1 VVVVGPGAIP
11 VEEVAR
17 VPPPGTAI
25 PVSLSFSPDD
35 ALVAFLHDRSG
46 GLVRDLYFFDVA
58 GGERRALTVP
68 GAEQGLDED
77 HVSLEEALLRER
89 RRELGLGIT
98 RYAWATDAQR
108 LLVPLQDGVYVQEG
122 TDGDLRKVVGNE
134 AGPVLDPSL
143 SPDGAMVAFVRDA
156 EVHLVPAEGG
166 ASRQVTQGAQATGRT
181 HGLAEFVAQEEM
193 DRPSG
198 YWWSRDGRWLAF
210 TEVDETHIPTY
221 RIVHQGSNVVGEEA
235 CEDHRY
241 PFAGA
246 ANATVRLA
254 VVPVSGGEARW
265 LDLNVAVTVG
275 ADADFYLARVQW
287 MPDGTLVAQVEDRA
301 QARLDLLRFDPE
313 TGARVSLLTETSDV
327 WVNLHHL
334 FHPLERTG
342 GLAGGFVWGSERT
355 GFRHLYLCDGNG
367 EVVRPLTSGQ
377 WMVDALHGVDEDGG
391 LVWFS
396 ATLDGP
402 TQCHLYS
409 VPLAG
414 GEPRRATAGAGMH
427 RVVVDHLCRQFVDV
441 HSAVGRQPTLTLRS
455 LPGGEVI
462 HVIHDRPDERVERL
476 GLVGPELVS
485 LTTGDG
491 VELHG
496 VLHRPTSGT
505 APHPTI
511 VSVYGGP
518 HVQRATD
525 TWGVTADMR
534 AQYLRS
540 LGYAVFLL
548 DNRGGARRGLEFE
561 AAIRHDL
568 GNVEV
573 RDQVDGVRWLVEQGI
588 ADPERVG
595 IYGWSYGGY
604 LAAMCLARAPGVFKA
619 AVAGAPVTHWDG
631 YDTHYTERY
640 MGTPASNPEG
650 YERSSVMS
658 HVESMT
664 GELLL
669 VHGLLDENVHFRH
682 TARLV
687 SALVGARKR
696 FELLVLPEERH
707 LPRKAEDRVYV
718 EERVRDF
725 FMAHL

>member
-1 VVVVGPGAIP
+1 
-11 VEEVAR
+11 
-17 VPPPGTAI
+17 
-25 PVSLSFSPDD
+25 
-35 ALVAFLHDRSG
+35 
-46 GLVRDLYFFDVA
+46 
-58 GGERRALTVP
+58 
-68 GAEQGLDED
+68 
-77 HVSLEEALLRER
+77 
-89 RRELGLGIT
+89 
-98 RYAWATDAQR
+98 
-108 LLVPLQDGVYVQEG
+108 
-122 TDGDLRKVVGNE
+122 
-134 AGPVLDPSL
+134 
-143 SPDGAMVAFVRDA
+143 DGAMVAFVREG
-156 EVHLVPAEGG
+156 EVHVVAVAGG
-166 ASRQVTQGAQATGRT
+166 AAQQLTHGAQAAGRT

-193 DRPSG
+193 DRSSG
-198 YWWSRDGRWLAF
+198 YWWSKDGSWLAF
-210 TEVDETHIPTY
+210 TELDETHVPAY
-221 RIVHQGSNVVGEEA
+221 RIVHQGSDVVGEGA
-235 CEDHRY
+235 YEDHHY

-246 ANATVRLA
+246 ANASVRLG

-265 LDLNVAVTVG
+265 LDLDVG
-275 ADADFYLARVQW
+275 AGGECYLARVEW

-301 QARLDLLRFDPE
+301 QARLDLLRFDPA
-313 TGARVSLLTETSDV
+313 TGARRALLTETSDV
-327 WVNLHHL
+327 WVNLHDL
-334 FHPLERTG
+334 FHPLERTE

-355 GFRHLYLCDGNG
+355 GFRHLYLCAADGTL
-367 EVVRPLTSGQ
+367 VRPLTSGP
-377 WMVDALHGVDEDGG
+377 WMVDGLHGVDEEAG
-391 LVWFS
+391 LVWFT

-414 GEPRRATAGAGMH
+414 GEPRRVTADHGMH
-427 RVVVDHLCRQFVDV
+427 RVIVDHGCRRFVDV
-441 HSAVGRQPTLTLRS
+441 HSAVDRQPTLTLRS
-455 LPGGEVI
+455 LPGGEVV
-462 HVIHDRPDERVERL
+462 HVVHDQRDERVEGL
-476 GLVGPELVS
+476 GLVAPELVC
-485 LTTGDG
+485 LKTPDG
-491 VELHG
+491 AELHG
-496 VLHRPTSGT
+496 VLHRPASGT
-505 APHPTI
+505 APHPAI

-525 TWGVTADMR
+525 SWAVTADMR

-540 LGYAVFLL
+540 LGYVVFVL
-548 DNRGGARRGLEFE
+548 DNRGSARRGLEFE

-573 RDQVDGVRWLVEQGI
+573 RDQADGVSWLVEQGL
-588 ADPERVG
+588 ADPERIG

-650 YERSSVMS
+650 YERSSVMA
-658 HVESMT
+658 HVDSLT

-696 FELLVLPEERH
+696 FELLMLPEERH

>member
-1 VVVVGPGAIP
+1 MSGTIA

-17 VPPPGTAI
+17 VPAPGTAV
-25 PVSLSFSPDD
+25 PVWLAFSPDD
-35 ALVAFLHDRSG
+35 AFVTFLHDSGG
-46 GLVRDLYFFDVA
+46 GLVRDLYFFEVA
-58 GGERRALTVP
+58 SGKRRTLTVP
-68 GAEQGLDED
+68 GPEQGLDED
-77 HVSLEEALLRER
+77 HLSLEEALLRER

-98 RYAWATDAQR
+98 RYAWASHAQR

-122 TDGDLRKVVGNE
+122 VDGDLRRIVGNDD
-134 AGPVLDPSL
+134 GPVLDPTL
-143 SPDGAMVAFVRDA
+143 SPDGAMVAFVRGN
-156 EVHLVPAEGG
+156 EVHVVAVEGG
-166 ASRQVTQGAQATGRT
+166 PAQQVTQGARASGRT

-193 DRPSG
+193 DRSSG
-198 YWWSRDGRWLAF
+198 YWWSGDGSWLAF
-210 TEVDETHIPTY
+210 TEVDETRIPVY
-221 RIVHQGSNVVGEEA
+221 RIVHQGSDVVGEA
-235 CEDHRY
+235 AYEDHRY

-246 ANATVRLA
+246 ANASVRLG
-254 VVPVSGGEARW
+254 VVSVPDGEARW
-265 LDLNVAVTVG
+265 LDLDVG
-275 ADADFYLARVQW
+275 AGGDCYLARVQW
-287 MPDGTLVAQVEDRA
+287 MPDGSLVAQVEDRA

-313 TGARVSLLTETSDV
+313 TGVREELLTETSDV

-334 FHPLERTG
+334 FHPLERTE

-355 GFRHLYLCDGNG
+355 GFRHLYLCSGDG
-367 EVVRPLTSGQ
+367 EVVRPLTSGA
-377 WMVDALHGVDEDGG
+377 WMVDGLHGVDEETG

-414 GEPRRATAGAGMH
+414 GEPRRVTAGPGMH
-427 RVVVDHLCRQFVDV
+427 RVVVDHGCRRFVDV
-441 HSAVGRQPTLTLRS
+441 HSAIDRQPTLTLRA
-455 LPGGEVI
+455 LPGGEAVQ
-462 HVIHDRPDERVERL
+462 VIHDQPDQRVERL
-476 GLVGPELVS
+476 RLVGPELVS
-485 LTTGDG
+485 LTTRDG
-491 VELHG
+491 AELHG
-496 VLHRPTSGT
+496 VLHRPES
-505 APHPTI
+505 ASPPHPAI

-518 HVQRATD
+518 HVQRAND
-525 TWGVTADMR
+525 SWGVTADMR

-540 LGYAVFLL
+540 LGYLVLVL
-548 DNRGGARRGLEFE
+548 DNRGSARRGLDFE

-573 RDQVDGVRWLVEQGI
+573 RDQVDGVSWMVEQGL

-640 MGTPASNPEG
+640 MGTPASNPDG

-658 HVESMT
+658 HVESLT

-687 SALVGARKR
+687 GALVRARKR
-696 FELLVLPEERH
+696 FELLMLPEERH
-707 LPRKAEDRVYV
+707 LPRKEEDRVYV

-725 FMAHL
+725 FTAHL

>member
-1 VVVVGPGAIP
+1 MSGTIP

-17 VPPPGTAI
+17 VPAPGTAV
-25 PVSLSFSPDD
+25 PVSLAFSPDD
-35 ALVAFLHDRSG
+35 AFLTYLHDSSG

-58 GGERRALTVP
+58 TGERRTLAIP
-68 GAEQGLDED
+68 GPEQGLDED
-77 HVSLEEALLRER
+77 HMSLEEALRRER

-98 RYAWATDAQR
+98 RYAWAARAQR

-122 TDGDLRKVVGNE
+122 ADGDLSMVVSTDG
-134 AGPVLDPSL
+134 GPVLDPTL
-143 SPDGAMVAFVRDA
+143 SPDGAMVAFVRDGEIHVA
-156 EVHLVPAEGG
+156 AVGGGPA
-166 ASRQVTQGAQATGRT
+166 RQVTHGAQAAGCT

-193 DRPSG
+193 DRSSG
-198 YWWSRDGRWLAF
+198 YWWSKDGSWLAF
-210 TEVDETHIPTY
+210 TEVDETHIPAY
-221 RIVHQGSNVVGEEA
+221 RIVHQGSDVVGEGA
-235 CEDHRY
+235 YEDHHY

-246 ANATVRLA
+246 ANAAVRLG
-254 VVPVSGGEARW
+254 VVPASGGEARW
-265 LDLNVAVTVG
+265 LDLDVG
-275 ADADFYLARVQW
+275 AGGDCYLARVEW
-287 MPDGTLVAQVEDRA
+287 MPDGTLLAQVEDRA
-301 QARLDLLRFDPE
+301 QARLDLLRFHPE
-313 TGARVSLLTETSDV
+313 TGARRALLTETSDV
-327 WVNLHHL
+327 WINLHHL
-334 FHPLERTG
+334 LRPLECTEG
-342 GLAGGFVWGSERT
+342 VAGGFVWGSERT
-355 GFRHLYLCDGNG
+355 GFRHLYLCDGDG
-367 EVVRPLTSGQ
+367 EVVRPLTSGP
-377 WMVDALHGVDEDGG
+377 WMVDGLHGVDEEAG
-391 LVWFS
+391 LAWFS

-414 GEPRRATAGAGMH
+414 GEPRRVTADPGMH
-427 RVVVDHLCRQFVDV
+427 RVVVDHRCGRFVDV
-441 HSAVGRQPTLTLRS
+441 HSAVDRQPTVTLRS
-455 LPGGEVI
+455 LPGGEVV
-462 HVIHDRPDERVERL
+462 HVVHDQPDVRVERL
-476 GLVGPELVS
+476 GLVAPQLVS
-485 LTTGDG
+485 LTGRDG

-496 VLHRPTSGT
+496 VVHRPTSGK
-505 APHPTI
+505 APHPAI

-518 HVQRATD
+518 HVQRATNS
-525 TWGVTADMR
+525 WGVTADMR

-540 LGYAVFLL
+540 LGYVVFLL
-548 DNRGGARRGLEFE
+548 DNRGSARRGLEFE

-573 RDQVDGVRWLVEQGI
+573 RDQVDGVSWLVEQGL

-604 LAAMCLARAPGVFKA
+604 LAAMSLARASGVFTA

-650 YERSSVMS
+650 YERSSVMA
-658 HVESMT
+658 HVKSIT

-696 FELLVLPEERH
+696 FGLLLLPEERH
-707 LPRKAEDRVYV
+707 LPRKEEDRVYV

>member
-1 VVVVGPGAIP
+1 

-17 VPPPGTAI
+17 YPAPGTAV
-25 PVSLSFSPDD
+25 PVSPAFSPDD
-35 ALVAFLHDRSG
+35 SCLSFLHDSTG
-46 GLVRDLYFFDVA
+46 GLVRDLYLLDA
-58 GGERRALTVP
+58 ASGDRRVLAVP
-68 GAEQGLDED
+68 GPEQALDED

-98 RYAWATDAQR
+98 RYAWASRARR
-108 LLVPLQDGVYVQEG
+108 LLVPLQDGVYVHDG
-122 TDGDLRKVVGNE
+122 LGGDLRKIVGNDD
-134 AGPVLDPSL
+134 GPLLDPTL
-143 SPDGAMVAFVRDA
+143 SPDGTMVAFVRDGEIHVA
-156 EVHLVPAEGG
+156 GVEGG
-166 ASRQVTQGAQATGRT
+166 GAHQVTHGAQASGVGRT
-181 HGLAEFVAQEEM
+181 HGVAEFVAQEEM
-193 DRPSG
+193 DRSSG
-198 YWWSRDGRWLAF
+198 YWWSGDGSWLAF
-210 TEVDETHIPTY
+210 TEVDESHIPAY
-221 RIVHQGSNVVGEEA
+221 RIVHQGSDVVGEGA
-235 CEDHRY
+235 YEDHRY

-246 ANATVRLA
+246 ANASVRLG

-265 LDLNVAVTVG
+265 LDLGVG
-275 ADADFYLARVQW
+275 PGGDCYLARVQW
-287 MPDGTLVAQVEDRA
+287 MPDGTLVAQVEDRS
-301 QARLDLLRFDPE
+301 QTRLDLLRFQPG
-313 TGARVSLLTETSDV
+313 TGARDELLTETSDV
-327 WVNLHHL
+327 WINLHHL

-355 GFRHLYLCDGNG
+355 GFRHLYLCAGDG
-367 EVVRPLTSGQ
+367 EVVRPLTCGP
-377 WMVDALHGVDEDGG
+377 WIVDGLHGVDEEAG

-396 ATLDGP
+396 ATMDGP

-427 RVVVDHLCRQFVDV
+427 RVVVDHHCRRFVDV
-441 HSAVGRQPTLTLRS
+441 HSATGRQPTVTLRS
-455 LPGGEVI
+455 LPGGEVT
-462 HVIHDRPDERVERL
+462 HVIHDEPDERVERL
-476 GLVGPELVS
+476 NLVSPELVS
-485 LTTGDG
+485 LTTRDG
-491 VELHG
+491 GELHG
-496 VLHRPTSGT
+496 VLHRPSSGR
-505 APHPTI
+505 APHPAI

-525 TWGVTADMR
+525 SWTVTADMR

-540 LGYAVFLL
+540 LGYVVFLL
-548 DNRGGARRGLEFE
+548 DNRGSARRGLEFE
-561 AAIRHDL
+561 GAVRHDL
-568 GNVEV
+568 GNLEV
-573 RDQVDGVRWLVEQGI
+573 RDQVDGVSWLVQQGL

-640 MGTPASNPEG
+640 MGTPASNPDG

-658 HVESMT
+658 HVDSLT

-696 FELLVLPEERH
+696 FDLLMLPEERH

-725 FMAHL
+725 FAAHL

>member
-1 VVVVGPGAIP
+1 MQPQVVVSGTIP

-17 VPPPGTAI
+17 VPAPGTAV
-25 PVSLSFSPDD
+25 PVSLAFSPDD
-35 ALVAFLHDRSG
+35 AFVTYLHDSSG
-46 GLVRDLYFFDVA
+46 GLVRDLYLFDVA
-58 GGERRALTVP
+58 SGDRRVLTVP
-68 GAEQGLDED
+68 GPEQGLDED
-77 HVSLEEALLRER
+77 HVSLEEALRRER

-98 RYAWATDAQR
+98 RYAWAGRARR

-122 TDGDLRKVVGNE
+122 ADGDLRMVVGNDG
-134 AGPVLDPSL
+134 GPVLDPTL
-143 SPDGAMVAFVRDA
+143 SPDGAMVAFVREG
-156 EVHLVPAEGG
+156 EVHVVAVAGG
-166 ASRQVTQGAQATGRT
+166 AAQQLTHGAQAAGCT

-193 DRPSG
+193 DRSSG
-198 YWWSRDGRWLAF
+198 YWWSKDGSWLAF
-210 TEVDETHIPTY
+210 TEVDETHVPAY
-221 RIVHQGSNVVGEEA
+221 RIVHQGSDVVGEGA
-235 CEDHRY
+235 YEDHHY

-246 ANATVRLA
+246 ANASVRLA
-254 VVPVSGGEARW
+254 VVPVSGGKARW
-265 LDLNVAVTVG
+265 LDVDVG
-275 ADADFYLARVQW
+275 AGGDCYLARVEW

-301 QARLDLLRFDPE
+301 QTRLDLLRFDPD
-313 TGARVSLLTETSDV
+313 TGDRRALLTETSDT
-327 WVNLHHL
+327 WINLHHL
-334 FHPLERTG
+334 FHPLERTE

-355 GFRHLYLCDGNG
+355 GFRHLYLCAGDG
-367 EVVRPLTSGQ
+367 EVVRPLTSGP
-377 WMVDALHGVDEDGG
+377 WMVDGLHGVDEEAG
-391 LVWFS
+391 LAWFS

-414 GEPRRATAGAGMH
+414 GEPRRVTADPGMH
-427 RVVVDHLCRQFVDV
+427 RVVVDHGCRRFVDV
-441 HSAVGRQPTLTLRS
+441 HSAVDRQPSLTLRS
-455 LPGGEVI
+455 LPGGEVV
-462 HVIHDRPDERVERL
+462 HVVHDQPDERVERL
-476 GLVGPELVS
+476 GLVAPQLVS
-485 LTTGDG
+485 LTSRDG
-491 VELHG
+491 VELRG
-496 VLHRPTSGT
+496 VVHRPTSGK
-505 APHPTI
+505 APHPAI

-525 TWGVTADMR
+525 SWGVTADMR

-540 LGYAVFLL
+540 LGYVVFVL
-548 DNRGGARRGLEFE
+548 DNRGSARRGLEFE

-573 RDQVDGVRWLVEQGI
+573 RDQVDGVSWLVEQGL

-595 IYGWSYGGY
+595 VYGWSYGGY
-604 LAAMCLARAPGVFKA
+604 LAAMCLARAPGVFTA

-640 MGTPASNPEG
+640 MGTPASNPED
-650 YERSSVMS
+650 YQRSSVMA
-658 HVESMT
+658 HVESLT

-696 FELLVLPEERH
+696 FELLLLPEERH